1 MKKKFSVLLK
11 NKIKSFSKTIR
22 IPTDKSLSLRSI
34 ILASQCVGLSKIK
47 GLLESEDVLN
57 CINALKSLGVKI
69 VKKNDIYYV
78 YGNGLNSFK
87 IKKKLTK
94 IFVGNSGTTARLL
107 SGLLSTYPNKFYL
120 YGDQSMNK
128 RDMIR
133 VIKPL
138 EKIGCFFYPPK
149 KTTLPLILEGTSMPL
164 AQHHVESKGSAQI
177 KSLILLSA
185 LSTFGT
191 TTIEEEKIS
200 RNHTELF
207 LKKINANIKIKKLKK
222 GNLISLKGREN
233 LNSFNY
239 TVSSDPSSVAF
250 ITALVLLI
258 PNSKIVIHNVLCNP
272 TRIGFIKILKEKMNA
287 NIKIKNLKKISGEN
301 VGSIIIKSSS
311 LKSFTCPKELVPS
324 LIDELPILFV
334 IAGLTNGVSKFKS
347 INEATKKES
356 NRIREMQKLLTQSG
370 ILCRSTNDTM
380 TIYGKENLNLK
391 NKYITVK
398 TKGDHRICMSAVI
411 LALVTGIKIKINN
424 FETVNT
430 SFPNF
435 ISLIRS
441 IGGKIEIKKN

>member
-57 CINALKSLGVKI
+57 CVNVLKSLGVKI

-391 NKYITVK
+391 NRYITVK

>member
-1 MKKKFSVLLK
+1 MKKKISVLLK
-11 NKIKSFSKTIR
+11 DKIKSFSKTIK
-22 IPTDKSLSLRSI
+22 IPNDKSLSLRSI

-57 CINALKSLGVKI
+57 CINALKTLGVKI
-69 VKKNDIYYV
+69 VKKNNIYYV

-87 IKKKLTK
+87 VKKKITK

-128 RDMIR
+128 RDMTR
-133 VIKPL
+133 VIEPL
-138 EKIGCFFYPPK
+138 EKIGCFFYPNK
-149 KTTLPLILEGTSMPL
+149 KTTLPLTLEGTSMPL
-164 AQHHVESKGSAQI
+164 AQHHIESKGSAQI

-191 TTIEEEKIS
+191 TTVEEKKIS

-207 LKKINANIKIKKLKK
+207 LKKINSNIKIKKLKK
-222 GNLISLKGREN
+222 GNLISLKGRKN

-239 TVSSDPSSVAF
+239 TVSSDPSSLAF
-250 ITALVLLI
+250 IAALTLLI
-258 PNSKIVIHNVLCNP
+258 PNSKLIIHNVLCNP

-287 NIKIKNLKKISGEN
+287 NIKIKNLKKVSGEK
-301 VGSIIIKSSS
+301 VGSIIVKSSS
-311 LKSFTCPKELVPS
+311 LKSFSCPKELVPS

-334 IAGLTNGVSKFKS
+334 LAGLTNGISKFKS

-356 NRIREMQKLLTQSG
+356 NRIKEMQKLLTQSG
-370 ILCRSTNDTM
+370 IFCKSTNDTM
-380 TIYGKENLNLK
+380 TIYGKKNLNYK
-391 NKYITVK
+391 KKYITVK

-435 ISLIRS
+435 ISLIRN